1 MSLVGADTF
10 KSRAA
15 AALADANLKLAI
27 DRTTRTARAKR
38 EAAVAD
44 WPGFSKARD
53 LGRRIKDHVIEN
65 LDHYLLEFERNAVAS
80 GAIVHYA
87 ASAGRGLRDR
97 HPHLPRGGRADD
109 HPLEIDAGR
118 RDRPAPCA

>member
-10 KSRAA
+10 KSRRA

-53 LGRRIKDHVIEN
+53 LGRRIKDHVVEN

-87 ASAGRGLRDR
+87 ASAGDACESSSAS
-97 HPHLPRGGRADD
+97 PRSGRADD
-109 HPLEIDAGR
+109 HPLKSCWAKR
-118 RDRPAPCA
+118 SACPCA